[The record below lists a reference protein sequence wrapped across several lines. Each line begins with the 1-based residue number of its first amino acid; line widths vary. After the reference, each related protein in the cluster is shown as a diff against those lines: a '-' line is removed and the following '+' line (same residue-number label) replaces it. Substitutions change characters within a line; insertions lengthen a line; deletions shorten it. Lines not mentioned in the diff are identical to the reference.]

1 MLAEDETSVF
11 NSIYRPD
18 FQLSYIFISN
28 LIASG
33 LTLLVLLPFYLK
45 LKFKFDAFL
54 WKKMISYGIPILISG
69 IAFAINEVSD
79 KIFLERL
86 LPAEIAR
93 AEVGAYSAGYKLA
106 VFMTLFV
113 TAFRMGI
120 EPFFFSHAQ
129 EKDARQTYAT
139 VTKYFVIFGSFILL
153 GVTVFADVLK

>member
-18 FQLSYIFISN
+18 FQISYIFISN

-45 LKFKFDAFL
+45 LKFKFDASL
-54 WKKMISYGIPILISG
+54 WKKMISYGTPILISG

-86 LPAEIAR
+86 LPAEKIGR
-93 AEVGAYSAGYKLA
+93 ASCRERV
-106 VFMTLFV
+106 
-113 TAFRMGI
+113 
-120 EPFFFSHAQ
+120 
-129 EKDARQTYAT
+129 
-139 VTKYFVIFGSFILL
+139 
-153 GVTVFADVLK
+153 